1 MGLLENQIQ
10 AALTLQKGEAVIS
23 LATNV
28 LVQDYA
34 ELNPLGAEEFEK
46 QLLELVRTC
55 KMWGEFN
62 EFHQTHLR
70 NG

>member
-34 ELNPLGAEEFEK
+34 ELNPRGAKEFEG

-55 KMWGEFN
+55 KLWGEFN
-62 EFHQTHLR
+62 EFHKTSLR
-70 NG
+70 DG